1 MRCRFDASL
10 RLFLL
15 NSCSAEMKC
24 DPVEYAWWYWQ
35 SGMNYG
41 FVVNIGTEL
50 FRAYWLKCLR
60 TFTSIV
66 FLFFASVKGFL

>member
-1 MRCRFDASL
+1 
-10 RLFLL
+10 
-15 NSCSAEMKC
+15 MKC